1 MTKPLNSFLFAL
13 PSWPKMPLDRWFRPL
28 VMVFYG
34 FVLHPGWVAGQIAP
48 IQFRPVSILPTVE
61 VGGRTLAHSWAGG
74 MACPQWHS
82 MDLDGDGVQER
93 IVFDRV
99 DQSLMV
105 YERVGIPPWAWVP
118 APRYIPLFPRFHSWV
133 EFADFDGDGNEDI
146 FCSTNGGIAL
156 YRNNGVN
163 PPPPIPRFELRSSS
177 ITALWDFGFRTA
189 IYVLSIDRPGIA
201 DLDGDGDLDILSFD
215 NFEIGKI
222 NYFRNF
228 SRERYGHSDSLD
240 YVQVSRCWGRLV
252 ENQLNSQVILGLDT
266 NCQTPLPLPSVLR
279 PSHAG
284 STINL
289 INLNRDSLPDLLLG
303 DVEGHFLTY
312 LHNGGSRSLA
322 RMTWQTSAPSFL
334 DSPLAITKFPA
345 AYSIPSNGTGTVGW
359 GSPTVQDL
367 VICPNEFYGSN
378 LNRHVWHYRNLR
390 GSPGVLRD
398 SFALTTKSFVLE
410 DMVHHYLKA
419 SPVVAD
425 WNGDSLPDLLVAY
438 ENSALKPCLA
448 LYRNKG
454 TPAAPI
460 FELVDSLFLRLDT
473 VPIRN
478 PRLAAGDLDGD
489 GRMDLL
495 IGHSDSTMMH
505 YRNITTTS
513 SGPIQFQ
520 RISYDYQ
527 GLRCG
532 IELAPELG
540 DLDGDGKP
548 ELLVGMR
555 NGQIASFQNQG
566 TLTNPAWVK
575 LTDSLGRINVAE
587 SISGWAAPR
596 VGDLNRDGQADLI
609 IGSESGKVFCYP
621 SIWSGLPMPQSRND
635 LFVYNYAG
643 GSADSIPHG
652 NWVSPALTD
661 LNGDS
666 FPDLLLGFF
675 KGGLTHWR
683 NTSSL
688 VSVAELPKPHFT
700 NRRMFIFPNPVQAGS
715 TLNVYVTGGDPQNSI
730 EWACYNEE
738 GKVVA
743 TWNWRVEQLSQ
754 HASQGY
760 EIKIPEGITS
770 GIYQLVCRNSDG
782 SGGSARVWIIR

>member
-1 MTKPLNSFLFAL
+1 MFSQPTCFVPWLFICKSWRAVAL
-13 PSWPKMPLDRWFRPL
+13 VWAVVIFTH
-28 VMVFYG
+28 G
-34 FVLHPGWVAGQIAP
+34 NAIAQTAP
-48 IQFRPVSILPTVE
+48 IQFRPVSVEPAVE
-61 VGGRTLAHSWAGG
+61 VGGRALVHPWAGG

-82 MDLDGDGVQER
+82 MDLNGDGVQER

-105 YERVGIPPWAWVP
+105 YERVGIPPWSWIP
-118 APRYIPLFPRFHSWV
+118 APRYIPLFPRFNSWV
-133 EFADFDGDGNEDI
+133 EFADFDGDGDEDL
-146 FCSTNGGIAL
+146 FCSTNGGVAL
-156 YRNNGVN
+156 YRNNGVGQ
-163 PPPPIPRFELRSSS
+163 IPRFTLRSPS

-201 DLDGDGDLDILSFD
+201 DLDGDGDLDILAFD

-252 ENQLNSQVILGLDT
+252 ENQLSSQVILGLDS
-266 NCQTPLPLPSVLR
+266 NCQIPLPLPSVLR

-289 INLNRDSLPDLLLG
+289 LNPNRDSLPDLLLG

-312 LHNGGSRSLA
+312 LHNGGNRSLA
-322 RMTWQTSAPSFL
+322 RMTWQTTTPTFL
-334 DSPLAITKFPA
+334 DSPLAMTKYPA
-345 AYSIPSNGTGTVGW
+345 AYALPTNGTGAVGW
-359 GSPTVQDL
+359 GSSTVQDL

-378 LNRHVWHYRNLR
+378 LHRHVWHYRNLR
-390 GSPGVLRD
+390 GSPGILRD

-454 TPAAPI
+454 TSAAPN
-460 FELVDSLFLRLDT
+460 FELLDSLFLRLDT

-505 YRNITTTS
+505 YRNITATA

-527 GLRCG
+527 GLRSG

-555 NGQIASFQNQG
+555 NGQIACFQNQG

-575 LTDSLGRINVAE
+575 FTDSLGRINVAE

-596 VGDLNRDGQADLI
+596 VGDLNRDGLADLI
-609 IGSESGKVFCYP
+609 VGSESGKVFCYP
-621 SIWSGLPMPQSRND
+621 SLWSRLPNARASNNV
-635 LFVYNYAG
+635 FVYDLAG
-643 GSADSIPHG
+643 GVADSIPHG
-652 NWVSPALTD
+652 NWVSPALVD
-661 LNGDS
+661 FNRDS

-675 KGGLTHWR
+675 KGGITHWR
-683 NTSSL
+683 NTSSM
-688 VSVAELPKPHFT
+688 VSIAEPTAPKLIPPSL
-700 NRRMFIFPNPVQAGS
+700 MVFPNPVSPGS
-715 TLNVYVTGGDPQNSI
+715 LLKVLMPGFGKDLVELS
-730 EWACYNEE
+730 CYNSE
-738 GKVVA
+738 GKLVGI
-743 TWNWRVEQLSQ
+743 WNMAAEPLVQDDYSKGLP
-754 HASQGY
+754 
-760 EIKIPEGITS
+760 IKIPEELTP
-770 GIYQLVCRNSDG
+770 GIYQLVGRSTEG
-782 SGGSARVWIIR
+782 KSASAKIWMKR

>member
-1 MTKPLNSFLFAL
+1 
-13 PSWPKMPLDRWFRPL
+13 MP
-28 VMVFYG
+28 
-34 FVLHPGWVAGQIAP
+34 P
-48 IQFRPVSILPTVE
+48 IQFRPVLLVPVVE
-61 VGGRTLAHSWAGG
+61 VGGRTLAHPWAGG

-82 MDLDGDGVQER
+82 MDLNGDGLQER

-99 DQSLMV
+99 DQSIMI
-105 YERVGIPPWAWVP
+105 YERVGILPVAWVP
-118 APRYIPLFPRFHSWV
+118 APRYIPLFPRFNSWV
-133 EFADFDGDGNEDI
+133 ELADFDGDGDEDI

-156 YRNNGVN
+156 YRNNGVGQV
-163 PPPPIPRFELRSSS
+163 PRFSLRSPS

-201 DLDGDGDLDILSFD
+201 DLDGDGDLDILAFD

-252 ENQLNSQVILGLDT
+252 ENQLSSQVILGLDT

-279 PSHAG
+279 PSHVG
-284 STINL
+284 SSINL
-289 INLNRDSLPDLLLG
+289 INPNRDSLPDLLLG

-312 LHNGGSRSLA
+312 LHNGGNRSLA
-322 RMTWQTSAPSFL
+322 RMAWQTGAPTFL
-334 DSPLAITKFPA
+334 DSPLAMTKFPA
-345 AYSIPSNGTGTVGW
+345 AYSLPFNGTGPVGW
-359 GSPTVQDL
+359 GSSAVQDL

-378 LNRHVWHYRNLR
+378 LSRHVWHYQNLR
-390 GSPGVLRD
+390 GMPGVLRD

-454 TPAAPI
+454 TFSTPI
-460 FELVDSLFLRLDT
+460 FELVDSLFLRLDS

-489 GRMDLL
+489 GRPDLL
-495 IGHSDSTMMH
+495 IGHSDSTMLH
-505 YRNITTTS
+505 YRNITTSTT
-513 SGPIQFQ
+513 GPIQFQ
-520 RISYDYQ
+520 RLSYDYQ
-527 GLRCG
+527 GLRSG
-532 IELAPELG
+532 IELSPELG
-540 DLDGDGKP
+540 DLDGDRKP

-555 NGQIASFQNQG
+555 NGQIACFQNQG
-566 TLTNPAWVK
+566 TLTNPQWIK
-575 LTDSLGRINVAE
+575 FTDSLGRINVAE

-596 VGDLNRDGQADLI
+596 IGDLNRDGLADLI
-609 IGSESGKVFCYP
+609 VGSESGKVYCYP
-621 SIWSGLPMPQSRND
+621 SVWSGLSVAQSRND
-635 LFVYNYAG
+635 VFVYHFAG
-643 GSADSIPHG
+643 GISDSLPHG
-652 NWVSPALTD
+652 NWVSPALAN
-661 LNGDS
+661 LNADS

-683 NTSSL
+683 NTSSM
-688 VSVAELPKPHFT
+688 VSITESSAPNSTAQSMLLY
-700 NRRMFIFPNPVQAGS
+700 PNPVFPGS
-715 TLNVYVTGGDPQNSI
+715 TLMITLPGLANNLK
-730 EWACYNEE
+730 ELACYNGE
-738 GKVVA
+738 GRVVA
-743 TWNWRVEQLSQ
+743 VWNLEQERASQ
-754 HASQGY
+754 SSQGY
-760 EIKIPEGITS
+760 EIKIPEVIAS
-770 GIYQLVCRNSDG
+770 GIYQLVGRNVAGKSA
-782 SGGSARVWIIR
+782 SARFWINR